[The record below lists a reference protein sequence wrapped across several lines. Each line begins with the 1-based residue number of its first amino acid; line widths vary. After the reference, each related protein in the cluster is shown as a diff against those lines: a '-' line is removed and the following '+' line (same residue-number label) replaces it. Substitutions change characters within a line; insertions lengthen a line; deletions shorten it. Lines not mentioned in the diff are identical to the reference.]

1 VSAELRLIDSHCHV
15 AESEFD
21 ADRDAVLDRAA
32 AAGVT
37 TLVCVGATGAVDSN
51 RPALALAGT
60 RHGVRV
66 VVSVGIHPH
75 DASTADDG
83 SLALLREFAR
93 APGVV
98 ALGETGLDYYYDH
111 SPRAAQR
118 EAFARTAAMARELEL
133 PLVVHVRDAHRD
145 AAEVLREEPVSR
157 AGGVIHCFTG
167 DAEDARRY
175 LDLGLHLSVS
185 GIVTFRNAD
194 ALRQA
199 VRSIP
204 EDRLL
209 IETDAPFLAPIP
221 HRGKRNEPAHVRL
234 VAEAVAQVQGRPFEA
249 VARTTAVNASQVF
262 RLDPP
267 AHERT

>member
-1 VSAELRLIDSHCHV
+1 
-15 AESEFD
+15 
-21 ADRDAVLDRAA
+21 
-32 AAGVT
+32 VT
-37 TLVCVGATGAVDSN
+37 TLVCVGATGAVDRN
-51 RPALALAGT
+51 RPALALAGM
-60 RHGVRV
+60 RRGVRV
-66 VVSVGIHPH
+66 VASVGIHPH
-75 DASTADDG
+75 DASTADDA
-83 SLALLREFAR
+83 SLALLREFAN

-118 EAFARTAAMARELEL
+118 EAFARTAAMARELDL

-145 AAEVLREEPVSR
+145 AADVLREEPLSE

-167 DAEDARRY
+167 DADDARRY

-199 VRSIP
+199 VRTIP

-209 IETDAPFLAPIP
+209 IETDAPFLAPVP

-234 VAEAVAQVQGRPFEA
+234 VAEAVAQVQGRPFDT
-249 VARTTAVNASQVF
+249 VARTTAANASRVF

-267 AHERT
+267 AHEGT